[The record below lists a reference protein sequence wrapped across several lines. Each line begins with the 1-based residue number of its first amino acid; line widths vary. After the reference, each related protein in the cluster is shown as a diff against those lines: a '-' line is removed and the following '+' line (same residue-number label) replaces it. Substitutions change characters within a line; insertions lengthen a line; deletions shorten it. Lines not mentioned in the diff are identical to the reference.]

1 MLSLTFIV
9 IFIFC
14 AAITSA
20 SILVAHQFIT
30 TYNTEFHRNYFYF
43 LVTSF
48 SFAFY
53 GIWAPIIMRV
63 ILTSIEVDDDTV
75 ETVTNFLPVLGV
87 PFLLISWF
95 MLVKMGYT
103 LVAVKLD
110 NRAFRIYLV
119 YLAIVIIVVSGIF
132 FFKDNLPVII
142 EAHVIYTEMA
152 IFAVLEL
159 GYMLLFSGIVWHYL
173 KRQKRTHN
181 KIVARFVILMLL
193 ALVLRLGA
201 LPFAFSSQ
209 WIVGLVILVYF
220 ISNFAPL
227 FYLKRNAHLL
237 FVPFHTENPN
247 QDKKELIYSMYEIS
261 NREKE
266 VIEQICLG
274 KTNQQIADE
283 LFISLQTV
291 KDHTHRIYTKIGIK
305 SRMKLVQMVNGQ

>member
-20 SILVAHQFIT
+20 SILVAHQFIAI
-30 TYNTEFHRNYFYF
+30 YNTEFHRNYFYF
-43 LVTSF
+43 LVTYF

-63 ILTSIEVDDDTV
+63 ILGSIDVDANTI
-75 ETVTNFLPVLGV
+75 ETVINFLPVLGV
-87 PFLLISWF
+87 PFLLISWL
-95 MLVKMGYT
+95 MLVKMGFS
-103 LVAVKLD
+103 LVAVKPD
-110 NRAFRIYLV
+110 QRAFRLYLV
-119 YLAIVIIVVSGIF
+119 YLGIVIAVASGFF
-132 FFKDNLPVII
+132 FFKDNFPTVVS
-142 EAHVIYTEMA
+142 AHIMYTEMA
-152 IFAVLEL
+152 VFIVLEL
-159 GYMLLFSGIVWHYL
+159 GYMFLFSGIVRHYL
-173 KRQKRTHN
+173 KRRKRSHS

-201 LPFAFSSQ
+201 LPFAFSGP

-220 ISNFAPL
+220 ISIFAPL
-227 FYLKRNAHLL
+227 FYLKLNSPRI
-237 FVPFHTENPN
+237 FVPLRTENPN
-247 QDKKELIYSMYEIS
+247 GDKKELIYSTYEIT

-291 KDHTHRIYTKIGIK
+291 KDHTHRIYTKIGIN
-305 SRMKLVQMVNGQ
+305 SRMKLVQMLNGQ